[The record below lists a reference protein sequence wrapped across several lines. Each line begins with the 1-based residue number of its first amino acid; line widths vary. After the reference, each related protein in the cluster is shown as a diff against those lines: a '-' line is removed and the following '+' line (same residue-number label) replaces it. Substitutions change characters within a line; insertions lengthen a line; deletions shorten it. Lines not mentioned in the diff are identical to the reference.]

1 MAESEKRQEKSN
13 EIVVEKKSLNA
24 VRLVTAVC
32 HRGTSQILNYPIG
45 SIVSMRYST
54 ENLCQMIQL
63 QN

>member
-1 MAESEKRQEKSN
+1 MAESAKRQEKSN
-13 EIVVEKKSLNA
+13 EIVVDKKSLNA

-32 HRGTSQILNYPIG
+32 HRGTSQTPNYPIG
-45 SIVSMRYST
+45 SIVSMCYST